1 MCTYSVAVT
10 VVAVVIA
17 VLFVVL
23 RFTFFFAKKKQNSN
37 ILNVLIGGVMSS
49 FVSYVLSIFSMT
61 RFIDTEK
68 RTYFSDTVHVARHL
82 CLILSFQRKGLEE
95 R

>member
-1 MCTYSVAVT
+1 
-10 VVAVVIA
+10 
-17 VLFVVL
+17 
-23 RFTFFFAKKKQNSN
+23 
-37 ILNVLIGGVMSS
+37 MSS

-82 CLILSFQRKGLEE
+82 CFILSSQRKGLEE